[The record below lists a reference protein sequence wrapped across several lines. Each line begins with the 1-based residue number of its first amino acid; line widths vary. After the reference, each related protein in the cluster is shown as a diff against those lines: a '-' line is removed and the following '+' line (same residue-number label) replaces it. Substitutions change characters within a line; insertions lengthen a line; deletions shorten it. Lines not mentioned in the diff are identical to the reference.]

1 MSKTK
6 YLSLLILQILFALS
20 LLQCNGGTL
29 ELCCH
34 QYELESDSSY
44 YCNNHR
50 DAVGKFI
57 REGQDLSE
65 QKIRLENFRQ
75 FYESVKDCTTL
86 ECIETKIDNSST
98 LPGFKERY
106 ETEHNYAESDFEVN
120 LNIKAELVLC
130 GFEHAIVALSQTLN
144 EQDQ

>member
-1 MSKTK
+1 MNKTK

-20 LLQCNGGTL
+20 LVQCNGNTVD
-29 ELCCH
+29 LCCH

-75 FYESVKDCTTL
+75 FYESVKDCATL
-86 ECIETKIDNSST
+86 ECIEKQIDNSST

-106 ETEHNYAESDFEVN
+106 ETEHNYADSFKVD

-130 GFEHAIVALSQTLN
+130 GFEHAIVALSQTLY

>member
-1 MSKTK
+1 MNRIK
-6 YLSLLILQILFALS
+6 YLSLLVLQIIFVFSLF
-20 LLQCNGGTL
+20 QCNCKTVD
-29 ELCCH
+29 LCCH
-34 QYELESDSSY
+34 QYEGGSDSTF

-57 REGQDLSE
+57 REGQNLSE
-65 QKIRLENFRQ
+65 QKIRLENFKQ
-75 FYESVKDCTTL
+75 FYESVKDCSTL
-86 ECIETKIDNSST
+86 ECIETKIDNNLT

-106 ETEHNYAESDFEVN
+106 ETEHIFADSFMVD